1 MQNYKMFP
9 KQKKEYRKSDNAN
22 AFCPLFRQNPTKIT
36 VFTSKTKGK
45 KCPMCKPMMAVC
57 TKNTSLENQ
66 KMPSRRFTAWV
77 RRSITTSA

>member
-1 MQNYKMFP
+1 MKQNN
-9 KQKKEYRKSDNAN
+9 QKA
-22 AFCPLFRQNPTKIT
+22 AFYPLFRQIPMEIT

-45 KCPMCKPMMAVC
+45 KCPMYKPMVAAC

-66 KMPSRRFTAWV
+66 KMPLRRFTAWV

>member
-1 MQNYKMFP
+1 MKQNN
-9 KQKKEYRKSDNAN
+9 KKT
-22 AFCPLFRQNPTKIT
+22 AFCPLFRQIPTKIT

-45 KCPMCKPMMAVC
+45 KCPMRKPMLASC

-66 KMPSRRFTAWV
+66 KKPLRRFTAWV